1 MIQKQGTDRVRVLF
15 LSDHFGH
22 AGGVIHGA
30 TRYFLTVL
38 PKLQERDV
46 ELSAAFL
53 RESHPAVDR
62 LRQMGV
68 EPRFFSRA
76 KWNPWTVV
84 DVWRMVKRERVE
96 VIHAAGMKGILTAR
110 LAGRLTGVPVVAHL
124 HDYMPVSAMLIRP
137 LRWTSG
143 LAAHTLTVSR
153 EVASFAKE
161 TLNIDP
167 AGTEVL
173 ANGMVIDE
181 IEKTSAEDGVAFRK
195 QIGITADAKVIGI
208 IGRLVPVKGHDALL
222 RAMPGV
228 LAKVPSARLL
238 IIGDGPDRQI
248 LETRAHELG
257 LSGYVFFAG
266 QVTDVYAA
274 LRAVDVC
281 AMPSLSEGLP
291 YALLEAMAMGKPVVA
306 SAVGGLA
313 ETLRH
318 CENGVL
324 VRPSDAQALTKA
336 LVSVLTDPLLVETIV
351 RGGRKTIKTFD
362 IASHID
368 RLVTIYRALAA
379 GEGVPDRVD
388 TDCDHAVASVI
399 RVDDVAAEQI
409 QLAKTHSSTDTR
421 P

>member
-1 MIQKQGTDRVRVLF
+1 MGQQGTTRAVRVLF

-46 ELSAAFL
+46 QLSVAFL
-53 RESHPAVDR
+53 RESHPQADR

-68 EPRFFSRA
+68 EPKFFGRA
-76 KWNPWTVV
+76 KWNPLTVW
-84 DVWRMVKRERVE
+84 DVWRIVKRERIQ

-110 LAGRLTGVPVVAHL
+110 LAGRLAGVPVIAHL
-124 HDYMPVSAMLIRP
+124 HDYLPVPPMLARP

-143 LAAHTLTVSR
+143 LATHTLTVSR
-153 EVASFAKE
+153 EVAKFADE
-161 TLNIDP
+161 TLSIEP
-167 AGTEVL
+167 ARTEVL

-181 IEKTSAEDGVAFRK
+181 IEKTPVEDGVAFRNS
-195 QIGITADAKVIGI
+195 IGITADAKVIGI
-208 IGRLVPVKGHDALL
+208 IGRLVPVKGHDVLL

-228 LAKVPSARLL
+228 LAKEPTARLL
-238 IIGDGPDRQI
+238 IVGDGPDRQL
-248 LETRAHELG
+248 LESRAQELG
-257 LSGYVFFAG
+257 LNGYVFFAG

-291 YALLEAMAMGKPVVA
+291 YVLLEAMAMGKPVVA

-313 ETLRH
+313 EALRH

-336 LVSVLTDPLLVETIV
+336 LISVMTDHLLADTIV
-351 RGGRKTIKTFD
+351 AGGRKTVLTFD
-362 IASHID
+362 IANHID
-368 RLVTIYRALAA
+368 RLVTIYLALAA
-379 GEGVPDRVD
+379 GEAVPPRAVD
-388 TDCDHAVASVI
+388 NADHVAVVADESVTL
-399 RVDDVAAEQI
+399 DDDQA
-409 QLAKTHSSTDTR
+409 AKTPTSTEAGH
-421 P
+421 

>member
-1 MIQKQGTDRVRVLF
+1 MTRQQTTGGVRVLF
-15 LSDHFGH
+15 VSDHFGH

-38 PKLQERDV
+38 PRLQQNGI

-53 RESHPAVDR
+53 REPHPAAGR
-62 LRQMGV
+62 LREKGV
-68 EPRFFSRA
+68 DPRFFGRA
-76 KWNPWTVV
+76 KWNPLTVL
-84 DVWRMVKRERVE
+84 DVWRVLKRERIE

-110 LAGRLTGVPVVAHL
+110 IAGRIAGVPVIAHL
-124 HDYMPVSAMLIRP
+124 HDCMPVSPALARP

-143 LAAHTLTVSR
+143 WAAHTLAVSR
-153 EVASFAKE
+153 EVASFAQE

-173 ANGMVIDE
+173 TNGMVIDE
-181 IEKTSAEDGVAFRK
+181 IQKTPAEAGLAFRERV
-195 QIGITADAKVIGI
+195 GITADAEVIGI

-228 LAKVPSARLL
+228 LAKVPTARLL
-238 IIGDGPDRQI
+238 IVGDGPERKN
-248 LETRAHELG
+248 LEARAHELG
-257 LSGYVFFAG
+257 LSGYVFFVG
-266 QVTDVYAA
+266 YVTDVYAA

-291 YALLEAMAMGKPVVA
+291 YSLLEAMAMGKPVVA

-324 VRPSDAQALTKA
+324 VRPNDAQALTKA
-336 LVSVLTDPLLVETIV
+336 LVSVLTDALLAETV
-351 RGGRKTIKTFD
+351 VKGGRESIRGYD
-362 IASHID
+362 IANHVD
-368 RLVTIYRALAA
+368 RVVTIYRALAA
-379 GEGVPDRVD
+379 GDPVPPITQAARPETSPAEDK
-388 TDCDHAVASVI
+388 TETTQAQAS
-399 RVDDVAAEQI
+399 
-409 QLAKTHSSTDTR
+409 KTPTSTDAG

>member
-1 MIQKQGTDRVRVLF
+1 MTRQQDTGCVRVLF

-46 ELSAAFL
+46 ELSVAFL
-53 RESHPAVDR
+53 RQAHPAVDR
-62 LRQMGV
+62 LRHTGV
-68 EPRFFSRA
+68 EPVFFGRA
-76 KWNPWTVV
+76 KWNPLTVL
-84 DVWRMVKRERVE
+84 DVRRMLKRECVQ

-110 LAGRLTGVPVVAHL
+110 IAGRIAGVPVVAHL
-124 HDYMPVSAMLIRP
+124 HDLLPISPMLAKP
-137 LRWTSG
+137 LRWTAG
-143 LAAHTLTVSR
+143 WAAHTLAVSR
-153 EVASFAKE
+153 DVASFADE
-161 TLNIDP
+161 TLKIDP
-167 AGTEVL
+167 ARTEAL

-181 IEKTSAEDGVAFRK
+181 IEKTDAGAGLAFRERV
-195 QIGITADAKVIGI
+195 GITADAKVIGI

-228 LAKVPSARLL
+228 LAKEPSARLL
-238 IIGDGPDRQI
+238 IVGDGPERKS
-248 LETRAHELG
+248 LEARAHELG
-257 LSGYVFFAG
+257 LSGYVFFTG

-291 YALLEAMAMGKPVVA
+291 YVLLEAMAMGKPVVA

-324 VRPSDAQALTKA
+324 VRPNDAQALTKA

-351 RGGRKTIKTFD
+351 KGGRATVRTFD
-362 IASHID
+362 IANHID

-379 GEGVPDRVD
+379 GEPVPTRADDEPNHATAPADDVVD
-388 TDCDHAVASVI
+388 TAH
-399 RVDDVAAEQI
+399 I
-409 QLAKTHSSTDTR
+409 QTAKTPSSTDDG